1 MAVLVPARKP
11 PPPRRRAQIG
21 GTALLGLL
29 AVVELLA
36 GRWVSAVIIAAATV
50 LLVSAVA
57 LSDWRAAAR
66 QPDWI
71 EVRPDRIVAVRSAG
85 TGWELLRTPDSI
97 LRVHDLGGQPL
108 LSLGALG
115 GDDTIPLDRFDVDE
129 VRRATVATG
138 WQCAPPAGSTPV
150 GRSAVDPS
158 PDANEKRI
166 QLRDGSSR
174 LPHLSAEVA
183 PKAAIAF
190 AVAVALGAVAAGF
203 AGVSSTAIVFAVVG
217 VAAALGVT
225 VAALAALSV
234 RRISLT
240 IRITP
245 DRVTLSHGTLTSQVV
260 QRSAVAS
267 ATVGSRWA
275 RLRDPNGKALLWLPL
290 RPHRDDIV
298 NALARNGWPTSES
311 PGGLR
316 RHL

>member
-1 MAVLVPARKP
+1 MAVVVPARKP
-11 PPPRRRAQIG
+11 APPRRKAQIG

-36 GRWVSAVIIAAATV
+36 GRWVSAVVIAAATV

-57 LSDWRAAAR
+57 LSDWRAAGR

-97 LRVHDLGGQPL
+97 LRIHELGGQPL

-115 GDDTIPLDRFDVDE
+115 GEDTIPLDRFDVDE
-129 VRRATVATG
+129 VRRATV
-138 WQCAPPAGSTPV
+138 
-150 GRSAVDPS
+150 DPS
-158 PDANEKRI
+158 PDANETRI

-190 AVAVALGAVAAGF
+190 AFAVALGAVAAGF
-203 AGVSSTAIVFAVVG
+203 AGASSTAIVFAVVG

-234 RRISLT
+234 RRTMLT

-245 DRVTLSHGTLTSQVV
+245 DRVTLSHGTLTSQAV

-290 RPHRDDIV
+290 RPHRDDVV